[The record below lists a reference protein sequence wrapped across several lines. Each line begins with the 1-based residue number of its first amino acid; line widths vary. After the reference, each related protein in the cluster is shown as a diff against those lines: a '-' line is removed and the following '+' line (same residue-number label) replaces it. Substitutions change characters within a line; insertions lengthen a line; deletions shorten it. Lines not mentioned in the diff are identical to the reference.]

1 MKTTK
6 YTVET
11 AILVVEPDDMITK
24 FDDVT
29 KVVVKGSTIYV
40 HRNKSGFDDIV
51 KMENVVKFQEVR

>member
-6 YTVET
+6 YAVET
-11 AILVVEPDDMITK
+11 AILVVEPEDMITK

-40 HRNKSGFDDIV
+40 HRNKSGFDDVV